1 MTVRFTPET
10 QSDVCRST
18 DCTWPLEAQRT
29 SCPASLKLFFSRRSW
44 QISPSTTS
52 IFIFLS
58 VEKFVDLP
66 THLLS
71 EDQQRTLPALVKN
84 TLAVSLKQL
93 VERSRSE
100 FPLGGIGLRDFD
112 FGSVADDL
120 APEQLLAGLVLTIC
134 FSEDFPQQLF
144 FP

>member
-66 THLLS
+66 AHLLR
-71 EDQQRTLPALVKN
+71 EDQQRAFPTLIEY
-84 TLAVSLKQL
+84 TLRVPLEEF
-93 VERSRSE
+93 VEHGGSKLS
-100 FPLGGIGLRDFD
+100 LGGIGLRDFD